1 MPGQSSQACADCVNL
16 SAMPGIHVL
25 AALKHRK
32 TGWRGKASGS
42 DAVLRTAMPGHDEK
56 ANLFQVVRS
65 GPKVLGGFSV
75 GLLGGL
81 YCEPSMVWAASHALF
96 LKRLRNEEAICRRS
110 FRSTESRGS
119 NRAYLSILRRN
130 SSSCEWV

>member
-1 MPGQSSQACADCVNL
+1 M
-16 SAMPGIHVL
+16 
-25 AALKHRK
+25 
-32 TGWRGKASGS
+32 
-42 DAVLRTAMPGHDEK
+42 
-56 ANLFQVVRS
+56 
-65 GPKVLGGFSV
+65 LGGFSV

-81 YCEPSMVWAASHALF
+81 SCEPSTVWAASHALF

-110 FRSTESRGS
+110 FRSTEPRGS